1 MELHHGLADAGIE
14 VRTLAL
20 APGRGRFPTLSIPAM
35 SPSPR
40 SLAAHTQ
47 LRREQRWADVVVLR
61 GATVAAAAGLTPVR
75 AGPPSLL
82 HLTDEV
88 SAWEHGR
95 VPARVRRYL
104 RSGPG
109 LVVTHEGARSLAA
122 VLGVDPTDVAVIPD
136 GVAVSRSP
144 DADRR
149 RRQAAARAVLG
160 LDAEAL
166 VVLVDGHGTEADE
179 AGREV
184 GRLGAVAVAASDP
197 GNRRGP
203 AVEVRF
209 GARPALEDAPGLD
222 VLTAAADLVLA
233 PGAGTAGPPL
243 RLLRAAAD
251 GVAVVATG
259 SGAVGGLVDE
269 STGWPTLVAAVAAGR
284 PEIERRGAA
293 AARRVAE
300 RYDLATVT
308 RQWIPVL
315 RSARRRGMSPMGA
328 TDGP

>member
-20 APGRGRFPTLSIPAM
+20 APGRGRLPSLPIPAM

-61 GATVAAAAGLTPVR
+61 GARVAAASGLVHVR
-75 AGPPSLL
+75 SAPPSVL

-88 SAWEHGR
+88 VGWEHGR
-95 VPARVRRYL
+95 VPARVRRSL

-109 LVVTHEGARSLAA
+109 LVVTHEEARSFAA

-136 GVAVSRSP
+136 GVAVSRSH

-160 LDAEAL
+160 LDVAAL
-166 VVLVDGHGTEADE
+166 VVLVDGHGTAADD

-184 GRLGAVAVAASDP
+184 ERLGAVAVAVSEP

-209 GARPALEDAPGLD
+209 GARPVLDDAPGLD
-222 VLTAAADLVLA
+222 VLTAAADLVVA

-251 GVAVVATG
+251 GVAVVAAG
-259 SGAVGGLVDE
+259 SGAVGGLVDD

-284 PEIERRGAA
+284 PEIERRGHA

-308 RQWIPVL
+308 ERWIALL
-315 RSARRRGMSPMGA
+315 RSARRRGMSPTGA
-328 TDGP
+328 THGP